1 VGKET
6 AEEKAVQE
14 FLQQVVDSAE
24 PAGRLIAYMDYYLK
38 QNELAPAVTDK
49 DTDEDPLGK

>member
-14 FLQQVVDSAE
+14 FLQQIVDGAE
-24 PAGRLIAYMDYYLK
+24 PAGRLTAYMDYYLK